1 MGKVL
6 QIRVSAVT
14 WDEDLLEEYWPKLA
28 KLAFGVPIKFAN
40 KGLLEMVRGL
50 SEGLEFVKW
59 PGQLKTALAPGIRE
73 AAAIRADLEKALAD
87 WEPSRA
93 NALSDKLEDC
103 LDRLERAYTA

>member
-28 KLAFGVPIKFAN
+28 KLVLGCLIKFAN

-50 SEGLEFVKW
+50 SGR
-59 PGQLKTALAPGIRE
+59 P
-73 AAAIRADLEKALAD
+73 
-87 WEPSRA
+87 
-93 NALSDKLEDC
+93 
-103 LDRLERAYTA
+103 

>member
-40 KGLLEMVRGL
+40 KG
-50 SEGLEFVKW
+50 
-59 PGQLKTALAPGIRE
+59 P
-73 AAAIRADLEKALAD
+73 
-87 WEPSRA
+87 
-93 NALSDKLEDC
+93 
-103 LDRLERAYTA
+103 